1 MHLSGCDDPTHAG
14 GRTVSARQDQE
25 FTQYVTT
32 RLGSLRRAA
41 YLLCQDWQRADDL
54 VQTTITRLYAHWG
67 RAAALEYTDAYAR
80 TILVRAYLGE
90 QRSGWARRVS
100 LAAALPDRPGQ
111 VPDRDAALDVRAA
124 LAALPPRQRATLV
137 LRFYCDLTV
146 AETASVLGC
155 SEGTVKSQTA
165 KGIASLRDQLGPA
178 APLPGTRRP
187 APGLPPSPALPSSP
201 ALASGQQRP
210 PLPFAGTARTT
221 GIAAAGPVEV
231 TEHG

>member
-1 MHLSGCDDPTHAG
+1 MTLG
-14 GRTVSARQDQE
+14 QDEE
-25 FTQYVTT
+25 FTRYVTA

-67 RAAALEYTDAYAR
+67 RAAAVEYTDAYAR

-100 LAAALPDRPGQ
+100 VTAALPDRPGQ

-146 AETASVLGC
+146 AEAAEVLGC
-155 SEGTVKSQTA
+155 SQGTVKSQTA
-165 KGIASLRDQLGPA
+165 KGIAALREQLGPGT
-178 APLPGTRRP
+178 PLVPSARQS
-187 APGLPPSPALPSSP
+187 APSPVPGPTRQSFPSASAATSSP
-201 ALASGQQRP
+201 AG
-210 PLPFAGTARTT
+210 PL
-221 GIAAAGPVEV
+221 EV
-231 TEHG
+231 MENG

>member
-1 MHLSGCDDPTHAG
+1 
-14 GRTVSARQDQE
+14 VSAGRDDG
-25 FTQYVTT
+25 FTEYVSA

-54 VQTTITRLYAHWG
+54 VQTTITRLYAHWR
-67 RAAALEYTDAYAR
+67 RAAAIEYTDAYTK

-100 LAAALPDRPGQ
+100 VTAVLPDRPGQ
-111 VPDRDAALDVRAA
+111 APDQDAALDVRSA

-146 AETASVLGC
+146 AEAATALGC

-165 KGIASLRDQLGPA
+165 KGIAALRQQLGPDVPAPSSQPDESA
-178 APLPGTRRP
+178 APP
-187 APGLPPSPALPSSP
+187 APARQPVPAAS
-201 ALASGQQRP
+201 AARIAASG
-210 PLPFAGTARTT
+210 PL
-221 GIAAAGPVEV
+221 EV

>member
-1 MHLSGCDDPTHAG
+1 LSECDDATDA
-14 GRTVSARQDQE
+14 RDLTVNARQDDE
-25 FTQYVTT
+25 FTQYVSV

-67 RAAALEYTDAYAR
+67 RAAAIEYTDAYTK

-100 LAAALPDRPGQ
+100 VTAVLPELPGQ
-111 VPDRDAALDVRAA
+111 APDQDAALDVRAA

-146 AETASVLGC
+146 AEAAIALGC

-165 KGIASLRDQLGPA
+165 KGIAALRQQLGPGALAPCSQPA
-178 APLPGTRRP
+178 ASAARP
-187 APGLPPSPALPSSP
+187 APTRQPVPAASAARL
-201 ALASGQQRP
+201 AASGS
-210 PLPFAGTARTT
+210 L
-221 GIAAAGPVEV
+221 EV